1 MIGYLKGTVAGVVKN
16 TGNRVFLSLEVN
28 QVGYDLQIVPRM
40 VQQLPAIGESV
51 QVFTHLQVREDQMV
65 LYGFSSYAE
74 RDLFRQLIGVS
85 GIGSQLAIALLDTL
99 EMSELVQAIVREN
112 TRLLAKAPGV
122 GKKTAERI
130 CLELRTKLAE
140 WRKQVGLSPSVAAGL
155 KPAVQEDVEMTL
167 LALGYTS
174 SEVMQALSA
183 LSEQADASTEM
194 PVEEWIRRAIASLS
208 EP

>member
-1 MIGYLKGTVAGVVKN
+1 MIGYLKGKVAGVVKN

-65 LYGFSSYAE
+65 LYGFSTHAE

-140 WRKQVGLSPSVAAGL
+140 WRKQVGLSPSVGAGL

-183 LSEQADASTEM
+183 LSEQADASAEM

-208 EP
+208 QP